1 MKPMQSAAR
10 GSWRDFVITVVVL
23 WAAAIAAAYFY
34 SRQEHVPAAI
44 IQAVVPAFLL
54 EFAFYVAP
62 AFGAVR
68 RTLDRLFPR
77 AAIAVLLTLAAVLP
91 WTIASLRLHTFGIL
105 NFALLAGLAAVA
117 AFWYV
122 WLRPTLAADLLF
134 LAYIAGVFMWH
145 IFARIYGTPA
155 PHVPLEILGH
165 LMWVRTGAMA
175 VLVLRR
181 LDTQFGFLPNG
192 LEWLTGVEYF
202 AFFMPAG
209 VLLGWAL
216 RLIRF
221 HPAPIV
227 WWKLPFVAV
236 GTYFGILW
244 VVALGEEFF
253 FRAFLQQVLMKR
265 TGSEAV
271 GLLLASTLF
280 GVAHLPFRHSWRFAA
295 LAGVLGLFCGLA
307 YIKARSM
314 RASMVTHALVVTAWR
329 LLFAS

>member
-10 GSWRDFVITVVVL
+10 GSWRDFVITVVLL
-23 WAAAIAAAYFY
+23 WAAAVAAAYFY
-34 SRQEHVPAAI
+34 SRLEHVPAAI
-44 IQAVVPAFLL
+44 VSAVLPAFLIEL
-54 EFAFYVAP
+54 AFYIAP
-62 AFGAVR
+62 AFGAIR
-68 RTLDRLFPR
+68 RTLDRAFSRVSL
-77 AAIAVLLTLAAVLP
+77 AIVLTLAAILP
-91 WTIASLRLHTFGIL
+91 WAIAAPRLHTFTIV
-105 NFALLAGLAAVA
+105 NFALLTGLAAVA

-122 WLRPTLAADLLF
+122 WLRPSLLADLLF
-134 LAYIAGVFMWH
+134 LGYLAAVFLSH
-145 IFARIYGTPA
+145 IFARLYGTPA
-155 PHVPLEILGH
+155 PHVQLDILGH
-165 LMWVRTGAMA
+165 LMWIRTGALA

-181 LDTQFGFLPNG
+181 LDTQFGFIPNG

-202 AFFMPAG
+202 AFFMPVG

-253 FRAFLQQVLMKR
+253 FRGFLQHVLMRR
-265 TGSEAV
+265 TGSDAA
-271 GLLLASTLF
+271 GLILASVLF
-280 GVAHLPFRHSWRFAA
+280 GIAHLPYRPNWRFAA
-295 LAGVLGLFCGLA
+295 LASVLGLFCGLA

-314 RASMVTHALVVTAWR
+314 RASMVTHALVVTTFR
-329 LLFAS
+329 LLFA